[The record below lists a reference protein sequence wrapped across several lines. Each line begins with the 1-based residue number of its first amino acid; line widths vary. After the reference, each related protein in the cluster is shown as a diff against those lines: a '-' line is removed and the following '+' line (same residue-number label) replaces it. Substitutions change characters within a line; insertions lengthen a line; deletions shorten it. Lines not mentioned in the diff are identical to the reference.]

1 MQNACRS
8 HYNNVN
14 YVFTPVFTLFVC
26 LLACLLA
33 CRTTQKL
40 LNRFSKEIVEKVAH
54 GT

>member
-26 LLACLLA
+26 LLAC
-33 CRTTQKL
+33 RTTQKL